1 MNKGLKILI
10 ERMREYPDDFEGSL
24 SDYTLARGGS
34 WLNCLREAQK
44 LCERKLLSDEDAQ
57 ALDKAV
63 KEHAVAVFEARVL
76 EALNSPRVSQVEGQY
91 QEAMRI
97 SSAGNLG
104 ISTQKSPFV
113 FSNTNTAQ
121 LQIGSVGLSESD
133 ILTIKTNAGL

>member
-10 ERMREYPDDFEGSL
+10 DRMREYPDDFEGSL

-44 LCERKLLSDEDAQ
+44 LCEKKLLSNEDAQ

-76 EALNSPRVSQVEGQY
+76 EVLNSPRVPQQEQVEY
-91 QEAMRI
+91 QQDLRMYQGAINQAVLTRDSRGI
-97 SSAGNLG
+97 LAGA
-104 ISTQKSPFV
+104 SPNNFV
-113 FSNTNTAQ
+113 YSND
-121 LQIGSVGLSESD
+121 LS
-133 ILTIKTNAGL
+133 K

>member
-44 LCERKLLSDEDAQ
+44 LCERKAFPDEDVQ
-57 ALDKAV
+57 AFNEAL
-63 KEHAVAVFEARVL
+63 EGLAVAVFEARVL
-76 EALNSPRVSQVEGQY
+76 EALNTPRVPQAEVQY

>member
-10 ERMREYPDDFEGSL
+10 DRMREYPDDFEGSL

-44 LCERKLLSDEDAQ
+44 LCERKLLSNEDAQ

-76 EALNSPRVSQVEGQY
+76 EALNSPRGLQQEQVEQDLRMY
-91 QEAMRI
+91 QGAINQAVLTRDSRGI
-97 SSAGNLG
+97 LAGA
-104 ISTQKSPFV
+104 SPNNFV
-113 FSNTNTAQ
+113 YSND
-121 LQIGSVGLSESD
+121 LS
-133 ILTIKTNAGL
+133 K

>member
-44 LCERKLLSDEDAQ
+44 LCEKKFLSDEDAQ

-76 EALNSPRVSQVEGQY
+76 EALNSPRGLQQEQVEQDLRMY
-91 QEAMRI
+91 QGAINQVAINKAVLTRDSRGI
-97 SSAGNLG
+97 LAGA
-104 ISTQKSPFV
+104 SPNNFV
-113 FSNTNTAQ
+113 YSND
-121 LQIGSVGLSESD
+121 LS
-133 ILTIKTNAGL
+133 K